1 MRELNLSEQY
11 ALIALEGQ
19 ESLHRSMA
27 KSAVLRA
34 VMAAEVLMPVLEK
47 KGCSLSEFAEEA
59 EKAVQAAKNM
69 NKKEERQIEQKVKE
83 SLEKEGLLCEIPD
96 LLGCDLNYYSAGI
109 ELKSYR
115 SEEQTYF
122 RIREGL
128 RAEILDDGEI
138 TMECLSLLWL
148 LRESGCIHEL
158 FSVAEQERVLERVN
172 GVAAENEYC
181 RILWEKEFHSIFES
195 FTGRFLRAKS
205 KLFENPYLEGVSL
218 AFPYLERRKAIFID
232 WVVFGTNVEERRSA
246 AVDFLRKMGHNV
258 EEVRSGSE
266 TLLKI
271 DRMYYRIFPTT
282 RRSYQVPIQGVNLV
296 PVYW

>member
-19 ESLHRSMA
+19 ESLHRSVA

-34 VMAAEVLMPVLEK
+34 VTAAEVLMPVLEK
-47 KGCSLSEFAEEA
+47 EGCSLSEFAEEA

-69 NKKEERQIEQKVKE
+69 NKKKERQIEQKVKE

-96 LLGCDLNYYSAGI
+96 LLGCDLNYYSSGI

-122 RIREGL
+122 RIRECL

-148 LRESGCIHEL
+148 LRESGCIHDL
-158 FSVAEQERVLERVN
+158 FSATEQERVLERVN
-172 GVAAENEYC
+172 
-181 RILWEKEFHSIFES
+181 EFHSIFES

-232 WVVFGTNVEERRSA
+232 CVVFGTNVEERRSA

-271 DRMYYRIFPTT
+271 DGTYYRIFPAT
-282 RRSYQVPIQGVNLV
+282 RRSYKVPIQGVNLV

>member
-19 ESLHRSMA
+19 ESLHRSVA

-34 VMAAEVLMPVLEK
+34 VTAAEVLMPVLEK
-47 KGCSLSEFAEEA
+47 EGCSLSEFAEEA

-69 NKKEERQIEQKVKE
+69 NKKKERQIEQKVKE

-96 LLGCDLNYYSAGI
+96 LLGCDLNYYSSGI

-122 RIREGL
+122 RIRECL

-148 LRESGCIHEL
+148 
-158 FSVAEQERVLERVN
+158 
-172 GVAAENEYC
+172 
-181 RILWEKEFHSIFES
+181 
-195 FTGRFLRAKS
+195 LRAKS

-232 WVVFGTNVEERRSA
+232 CVVFGTNVEERRSA

-271 DRMYYRIFPTT
+271 DGMYYRIFPAT
-282 RRSYQVPIQGVNLV
+282 RRSYKVPIQGVNLV